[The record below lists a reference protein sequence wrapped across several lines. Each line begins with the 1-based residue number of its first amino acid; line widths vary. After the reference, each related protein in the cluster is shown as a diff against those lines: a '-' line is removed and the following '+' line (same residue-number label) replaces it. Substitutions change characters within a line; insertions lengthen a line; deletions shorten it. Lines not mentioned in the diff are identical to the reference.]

1 MRSTIDEEGF
11 VMNWSD
17 NKIAATALCVVLAT
31 TATVL
36 GFLYLVVGV
45 TPKASVRVIT
55 DATPNTGAYYTV
67 PAPPSFN
74 DRVGE
79 LHFVSASR
87 VLFTISPAQDGK
99 FTVTVNPEI
108 TWDEAGQEFWRLME
122 KIAAPNTLIW
132 ESR

>member
-1 MRSTIDEEGF
+1 MKS
-11 VMNWSD
+11 SD
-17 NKIAATALCVVLAT
+17 AKTAALAVLAVLT
-31 TATVL
+31 ATATVL
-36 GFLYLVVGV
+36 GFLYLVLGGV
-45 TPKASVRVIT
+45 PKASVRVIT

-87 VLFTISPAQDGK
+87 VLFTISPALDGK
-99 FTVTVNPEI
+99 FTVTLGPDY

-122 KIAAPNTLIW
+122 KFAAPNTLIW
-132 ESR
+132 SASP

>member
-1 MRSTIDEEGF
+1 
-11 VMNWSD
+11 MNWSD
-17 NKIAATALCVVLAT
+17 IKIGATAFCVVLAT

-36 GFLYLVVGV
+36 GFLYLVLGGV
-45 TPKASVRVIT
+45 PKASVRVIT

-87 VLFTISPAQDGK
+87 ALFTISPALDGK

-108 TWDEAGQEFWRLME
+108 TWDEAGQEFWRVME
-122 KIAAPNTLIW
+122 KFAAPNTLIW
-132 ESR
+132 SASP

>member
-1 MRSTIDEEGF
+1 
-11 VMNWSD
+11 MNWSD
-17 NKIAATALCVVLAT
+17 IKTGATAFCVVLAT

-36 GFLYLVVGV
+36 GFLYLVLGGV
-45 TPKASVRVIT
+45 PKASVRIIT

-99 FTVTVNPEI
+99 YTVTLGPDY
-108 TWDEAGQEFWRLME
+108 TWDEAGQEFWRVME
-122 KIAAPNTLIW
+122 KFAAPNTLIW
-132 ESR
+132 SASP